1 MLTKIDVKELPSY
14 NWGLQDGKLEGKL
27 EARREGIIE
36 GRREGLIE
44 GRREGILEGKLEV
57 YTDVAIKL
65 LPMMDDDKIAH
76 VTSLPIEQIRALR
89 ESNTGD

>member
-14 NWGLQDGKLEGKL
+14 NRGQQD
-27 EARREGIIE
+27 
-36 GRREGLIE
+36 
-44 GRREGILEGKLEV
+44 GKLEV